1 MTGKNSNAA
10 SLRLDGYIR
19 VSQVGGRAG
28 ENFISP
34 DTQRDKI
41 NDWARFKGHEV
52 VEWHEELDVSGRKA
66 NRPKLDEV
74 MRRIRAGESD
84 GVVVWKCSRFGRNL
98 LNSLMLIKD
107 IDEHGA
113 TFASATEEFDTSTR
127 MGKLV
132 MGIMLLLA
140 EDESEGIKESWDNA
154 RASAI
159 ARGIWMSSAT
169 PFGYRQK
176 DDGRLEKD
184 PVAAP
189 IVAELFARRAAG
201 ASQSE
206 MVRWLKTTGTT
217 APTYRRGSFADGKHT
232 RSERDR
238 MFADGKP
245 WYGVAVQNVIKSRVY
260 LGEVSSGPYV
270 KEGAH
275 PPIVDPVTWQ
285 NAQRKAGRRWH
296 DPSKPPMLLTGLV
309 RCANCRYTAIPS
321 RPNDYR
327 STGAY
332 ACNNTSG
339 CDDRAN
345 MIASR
350 PRAEN
355 VEDGYCHCGCGQKTP
370 LTTTDQGSN
379 GSRRPK
385 RPKGTPMLYVPGHQA
400 HANVIGL
407 HEYVL
412 AELWKHMDRIEVQ
425 GYGVTEEIE
434 DLKTAVRTAR
444 AEEVSWA
451 TDREIASTV
460 SREAYLAGGA
470 ARHAALESAE
480 AALQRALRT
489 ANQPLIDR
497 PVPELRKEFEENMS
511 DDERNRFVSSVIQAV
526 FIRPPA
532 RKMAGTGASADRVD
546 VVWFD
551 DAEPDVPRQGR
562 RDYVQQPWVFPDDV
576 RDPRDVGVA
585 AA

>member
-309 RCANCRYTAIPS
+309 RCPNCRYTAIPS

-339 CDDRAN
+339 CDDRAD
-345 MIASR
+345 IDRVAAPGGER
-350 PRAEN
+350 GGRLLPLRLRAE
-355 VEDGYCHCGCGQKTP
+355 DAADHDRPGQQWFAQT
-370 LTTTDQGSN
+370 
-379 GSRRPK
+379 
-385 RPKGTPMLYVPGHQA
+385 
-400 HANVIGL
+400 
-407 HEYVL
+407 
-412 AELWKHMDRIEVQ
+412 
-425 GYGVTEEIE
+425 
-434 DLKTAVRTAR
+434 
-444 AEEVSWA
+444 
-451 TDREIASTV
+451 
-460 SREAYLAGGA
+460 
-470 ARHAALESAE
+470 E
-480 AALQRALRT
+480 AAEGQADALRT
-489 ANQPLIDR
+489 RAPGPRQRHRAAPVHPRGTVEAHGPHRGAGLRRHRRDR
-497 PVPELRKEFEENMS
+497 GPEDRRA
-511 DDERNRFVSSVIQAV
+511 DR
-526 FIRPPA
+526 A
-532 RKMAGTGASADRVD
+532 RRRGQLGDGSGDRVD
-546 VVWFD
+546 SL
-551 DAEPDVPRQGR
+551 ARGVPRWWRCAAR
-562 RDYVQQPWVFPDDV
+562 RAGV
-576 RDPRDVGVA
+576 R
-585 AA
+585 